1 MNLRL
6 ISSVVILATL
16 LLAIG
21 CGGGSGGAT
30 NVEIVSDFYQG
41 DPTDDEKVVNVPCP
55 SGKIALGGGFELAAG
70 NFPVDV
76 QYSEPMGQ
84 IGQPPTGWAGFAA
97 ETPPLDPADE
107 WGFNV
112 FAVCATP

>member
-1 MNLRL
+1 MGTRL
-6 ISSVVILATL
+6 IACALISTVP
-16 LLAIG
+16 LLASG

-30 NVEIVSDFYQG
+30 NAEIVSDFYQG

-70 NFPVDV
+70 DFPVNV

-112 FAVCATP
+112 FAICASP